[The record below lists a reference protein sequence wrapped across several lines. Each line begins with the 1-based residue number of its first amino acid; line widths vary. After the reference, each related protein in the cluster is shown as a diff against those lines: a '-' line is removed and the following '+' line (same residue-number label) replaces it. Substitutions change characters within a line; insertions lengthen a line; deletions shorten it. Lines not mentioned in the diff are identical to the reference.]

1 MSDSIQFVIHLR
13 GKQNGGHR
21 MPAGISL
28 HKSLTGIPS
37 LFGPVPENAALS
49 ITNEYK
55 DLRWPKSDIR
65 MKLVGTEMDRKHIL
79 KFLEKFGFTTG
90 VKLERVNNAPR
101 KHIEDRIKKI
111 VGSRPPLLVIHFQ
124 GHGIRLGDTVQYITE
139 DHKEDGEL
147 EGLTGK
153 ELIKMFSTL
162 TTDTTSLVITDF
174 CNSGNLY
181 RLRFQLVIGT
191 DGPSWHE
198 TTEWENDDKC
208 HPAFRITSPM
218 LHIAGSLDC
227 QQVYETRARGG
238 YFTNSLAHL
247 EAKPR
252 TLPQFLLDTRRGVD
266 GHIVATKAKF
276 DPSARSMF
284 QDPQVFSSDMWP
296 LDDPQILSK
305 IRLGTARLNLS
316 VSS

>member
-1 MSDSIQFVIHLR
+1 
-13 GKQNGGHR
+13 
-21 MPAGISL
+21 
-28 HKSLTGIPS
+28 
-37 LFGPVPENAALS
+37 
-49 ITNEYK
+49 
-55 DLRWPKSDIR
+55 

-90 VKLERVNNAPR
+90 VKLERVDNAPR

-124 GHGIRLGDTVQYITE
+124 GHGIRLDDTVQYITE

-238 YFTNSLAHL
+238 YFTNVDRVLI
-247 EAKPR
+247 R
-252 TLPQFLLDTRRGVD
+252 TGSRRGVD
-266 GHIVATKAKF
+266 GHIGATKAKF
-276 DPSARSMF
+276 DPLAGSMF
-284 QDPQVFSSDMWP
+284 QDPQIFSSDMWP

-316 VSS
+316 ASS